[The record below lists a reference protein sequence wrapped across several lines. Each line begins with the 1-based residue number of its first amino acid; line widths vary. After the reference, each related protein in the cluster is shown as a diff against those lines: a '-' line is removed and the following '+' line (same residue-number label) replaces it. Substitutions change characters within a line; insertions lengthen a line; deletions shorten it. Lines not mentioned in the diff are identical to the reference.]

1 VSRGYGRWQAELVR
15 AVAGVHTAT
24 VAGVV
29 RTCVPEPDR
38 SDYTAARRAARTL
51 ALEETLVALYVYACQ
66 RCGHVQDHEPERCCG
81 VVRSSLAVTRPG
93 RTLPHLALP
102 PLGRRCPAWIGPNV
116 ASRPPSPPG
125 TLATPSVAEVASLVL
140 RRCYEGL
147 QSGKSTVSARDAVAI
162 FRLAHEI
169 GHDDALTERD
179 AALHQMEEWQ
189 QGLQL
194 IRDAVVRQHGQ
205 AAWLAIA
212 AEVRAAR
219 PETKN

>member
-1 VSRGYGRWQAELVR
+1 
-15 AVAGVHTAT
+15 
-24 VAGVV
+24 
-29 RTCVPEPDR
+29 
-38 SDYTAARRAARTL
+38 
-51 ALEETLVALYVYACQ
+51 
-66 RCGHVQDHEPERCCG
+66 
-81 VVRSSLAVTRPG
+81 
-93 RTLPHLALP
+93 
-102 PLGRRCPAWIGPNV
+102 
-116 ASRPPSPPG
+116 
-125 TLATPSVAEVASLVL
+125 VASLVL

-212 AEVRAAR
+212 AEVREAR